1 MHPPSENRHARTLSL
16 TAAMLMLAA
25 CEPPTE
31 SGSMNDRAPGNAS
44 HAPDEIQ
51 QPTSAEV
58 TGMEDPGPV
67 TGARTAATSM
77 ARADLETAS
86 ESGAGGT
93 LAFAQSDGYL
103 LITGDIIGLT
113 PGVHGLHVHEIG
125 DCSAPDA
132 SSAGDHYA
140 PRSSQHGA
148 PTQTEDMHH
157 AGDLGNIVADAD
169 GKAAVDAIDDSLTLS
184 GPETIIGRA
193 IVVHADPDDLV
204 SQPAGNS
211 GDRVACGV
219 IEGGAAAT
227 AG

>member
-1 MHPPSENRHARTLSL
+1 VNDAGSANGGEPADPSY
-16 TAAMLMLAA
+16 
-25 CEPPTE
+25 
-31 SGSMNDRAPGNAS
+31 APG
-44 HAPDEIQ
+44 EIA
-51 QPTSAEV
+51 QPTTDEV
-58 TGMEDPGPV
+58 TGVEDAAPI
-67 TGARTAATSM
+67 TGARTTTASM
-77 ARADLETAS
+77 AKAELEAAS
-86 ESGAGGT
+86 ESGASGT
-93 LAFAQSDGYL
+93 LAFAQSDGIL
-103 LITGDIIGLT
+103 HITGEIVGLA

-132 SSAGDHYA
+132 SSAGGHYA
-140 PRSSQHGA
+140 PRGSRHGA

-169 GKAAVDAIDDSLTLS
+169 GKASVDVIDDGLTLA
-184 GPETIIGRA
+184 GPETIVGRA

-219 IEGGAAAT
+219 IEDGAAAT